1 MKRLLLLI
9 WALALAP
16 SFGSEGGIIRQIQS
30 VDGNS
35 VIYDIPINSDT
46 GSILSFPLS
55 SDSAIFQLYTTVT
68 GPNNTETLKKLD
80 EKVVGTFLPTAS
92 VEILSEDPY
101 FPARTRADQ
110 PYGVRLSISGLLA
123 NSPDVAEH
131 LKTVY
136 VERSYL
142 KYNNGN
148 YQPTSAGGTY
158 SDEFSFRENGTYV
171 DNGIL
176 QMIPGPKPTKVAGE
190 ESFTVFLH
198 PDTGTSAELSKAT
211 VQIWPV
217 AEVQIKGLKE
227 GEQYNSIPSNAAVS
241 LKDLYPSSVTYAQV
255 YKGNHAAG
263 IEGTPLPNTVVA
275 YNTHI
280 PQKALLP
287 LADLSSLLTEDG
299 TYTVQVLTITPFNDG
314 APEILSHVTFD
325 WSTTISVNGSITDAE

>member
-1 MKRLLLLI
+1 MKKLFFLI
-9 WALALAP
+9 WALALAT
-16 SFGSEGGIIRQIQS
+16 SHGSEGGLIRQIQT
-30 VDGNS
+30 VNGQS
-35 VIYDIPINSDT
+35 VIYDIPINSDN
-46 GSILSFPLS
+46 GSILSSPLS

-92 VEILSEDPY
+92 IEILSEDPY
-101 FPARTRADQ
+101 FPARTRADK
-110 PYGVRLSISGLLA
+110 PYGVRLNISGLLPNA
-123 NSPDVAEH
+123 PDVAEH

-158 SDEFSFRENGTYV
+158 ADEFSFRENGTYV

-176 QMIPGPKPTKVAGE
+176 QMIPGPKPTEVVGE

-198 PDTGTSAELSKAT
+198 PDTGSVAELAKAT

-217 AEVQIKGLKE
+217 AKVDIKGIKE
-227 GEQYNSIPSNAAVS
+227 GELYNSIPPGAAIS
-241 LKDLYPSSVTYAQV
+241 LKELYPASVTYAQV
-255 YKGNHAAG
+255 YKGNHAIG
-263 IEGTPLPNTVVA
+263 VEGTPLPNTVVA
-275 YNTHI
+275 YNTHT
-280 PQKALLP
+280 PQKAVLP

-299 TYTVQVLTITPFNDG
+299 TYTVEVLTITPFNDG
-314 APEILSHVTFD
+314 APELLAHVSFD
-325 WSTTISVNGSITDAE
+325 WSTTIRVNGSITDSE